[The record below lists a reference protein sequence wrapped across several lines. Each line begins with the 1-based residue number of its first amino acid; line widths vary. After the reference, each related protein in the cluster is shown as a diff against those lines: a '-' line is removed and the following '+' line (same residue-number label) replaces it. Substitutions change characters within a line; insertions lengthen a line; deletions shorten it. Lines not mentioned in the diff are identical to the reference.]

1 MSGIRGSLQE
11 LVARLAALDE
21 QREALRAVIAQRLGL
36 AGAPRIA
43 QATQPRVAP
52 VRRPVLESDSIG
64 RAKVGARSAQ
74 VIELARA
81 HGGVLLPRHLVK
93 TCGLTVRTA
102 ADQLAKMAKRGQ
114 LRRLGIGRYALP
126 EKTAPGPRLG
136 TPSRQRV
143 GRGARE
149 AEALALA
156 ADLAAQGES
165 LTRERVARALGITA
179 HHAKTLMAALASKGK
194 LQRVSSGIYALP
206 GGSAPTEDLPA
217 SGPDTDQTI
226 ALAIRNGGIVDIAAI
241 LAAGI
246 KSKHALAAVMLRKL
260 HARGRLERVAPETY
274 ATPDKAAQMRTL
286 RKMDRAADK
295 RAEETP

>member
-52 VRRPVLESDSIG
+52 GRVPHESQVPRDKRALPGVRE
-64 RAKVGARSAQ
+64 AQ
-74 VIELARA
+74 ILALARTR
-81 HGGVLLPRHLVK
+81 GGILGIAGVAK
-93 TCGLTVRTA
+93 ACGLDPKSA
-102 ADQLAKMAKRGQ
+102 SSQLNKMAKRGQ
-114 LRRLGIGRYALP
+114 LRHLGPGRYALP
-126 EKTAPGPRLG
+126 GKTAPGPRPG
-136 TPSRQRV
+136 SPSRQVASPGQRV
-143 GRGARE
+143 KE
-149 AEALALA
+149 ILALA
-156 ADLAAQGES
+156 TDLAKQGES
-165 LTRERVARALGITA
+165 VTSPRVAAALGIAANHA
-179 HHAKTLMAALASKGK
+179 HVTLSQLATKGK
-194 LQRVSSGIYALP
+194 LQRVSPGIYVLP
-206 GGSAPTEDLPA
+206 GGTPSEEPT
-217 SGPDTDQTI
+217 SSKDTDQTV